1 MLKEINH
8 AIYAQKY
15 IKKKGIKCMISLLV
29 DLMSCMLPKPYGPSY
44 ICKPH
49 VLFGKDHRKY
59 ERKRSPRL
67 PFKIYTIRRTLIRR
81 NMIAKTRKSVFA
93 MIRRSMTGVIMIR
106 RSMTGVVMTEIVI
119 IRVMKVVIIVTQIH
133 QIGSLNF
140 ILVMVIIV
148 IMNLCLRMDG
158 QSVTVH
164 HPITKIDALEW

>member
-1 MLKEINH
+1 
-8 AIYAQKY
+8 
-15 IKKKGIKCMISLLV
+15 
-29 DLMSCMLPKPYGPSY
+29 
-44 ICKPH
+44 
-49 VLFGKDHRKY
+49 
-59 ERKRSPRL
+59 
-67 PFKIYTIRRTLIRR
+67 
-81 NMIAKTRKSVFA
+81 MIAKTRKSVFA